1 MPDWLSSVAKLAAA
15 LEGGLD
21 RAKYEVADRLL
32 PPRGVHVRPYRGFG
46 TRDALHVSGRVL
58 RNAPLAPAGAEDSS
72 WANLLATWR
81 RFESDEVPGAKL
93 RARFGHAEV
102 EVAADAEGYFHAELR
117 PTAALPLERAWH
129 DVEVTLLE
137 PRMAEGPVVVQ
148 APVLVPPASASFL
161 VVSDVDDTVVRT
173 EATQLI
179 RMARNLLF
187 GNARTRLPFPGVAA
201 FYRALAEGAGGAAAN
216 PLFYVSSSPWN
227 LYDLLIELFEHRG
240 IPVGP
245 LLLRD
250 WGLTPEE
257 LLPTRHAGHKLA
269 AITKVLD
276 TYPALPVLLIGDSG
290 QEDPEIYAQV
300 IKEHPKRVMAAYIRN
315 VSEETRAGAVR
326 ELALTV
332 AKDGGTLLLLDD
344 TVGAAKHAAENGWIA
359 RSALAAI
366 AADEVADK
374 TE

>member
-32 PPRGVHVRPYRGFG
+32 PSRGVRILPYRGFG

-58 RNAPLAPAGAEDSS
+58 RNAPLAPAGAEDTA
-72 WANLLATWR
+72 WANLVATYR
-81 RFESDEVPGAKL
+81 RFESDEVPGARL
-93 RARFGHAEV
+93 RARYEGAEV
-102 EVAADAEGYFHAELR
+102 EMTADSEGYFHAEIR
-117 PTAALPLERAWH
+117 PPKDLPLERAWH
-129 DVEVTLLE
+129 AVHVELLA
-137 PRMAEGPVVVQ
+137 PRMAEGPVTAD

-201 FYRALAEGAGGAAAN
+201 FYRALSEGPGGGAAN
-216 PLFYVSSSPWN
+216 PLLYVSSSPWN
-227 LYDLLIELFEHRG
+227 LYDLLVELFEHRG

-257 LLPTRHAGHKLA
+257 LLPTRHAGHKLV

-300 IKEHPKRVMAAYIRN
+300 IREHPGRVMAAYIRN
-315 VSEETRAGAVR
+315 VSEETRASAVR
-326 ELALTV
+326 ELASTI

-344 TVGAAKHAAENGWIA
+344 TLGAAQHASENGWIA
-359 RSALAAI
+359 KSALASI

-374 TE
+374 T